1 MIYKRKRSQRGL
13 LVCLNDIGEGMVQL
27 TLDDLIKEKED
38 GSKWSL
44 DVFVTSKDYN
54 KKELKDLNI
63 DEKELA
69 DFGYYILNRLAVDY

>member
-13 LVCLNDIGEGMVQL
+13 LVCLNDMGDGKVQL
-27 TLDDLIKEKED
+27 TLDDLVKEKED

-44 DVFVTSKDYN
+44 DVFVTSKDYD
-54 KKELKDLNI
+54 KKELKDLNF